1 MHRLPEYGVNHLRN
15 YGPRLPDKIP
25 PRSVT
30 VVAVRPKIRH
40 LLGDNLTLSLAL
52 LLILNPLV
60 FINLVHELAYTGNG
74 FPVNDLIHARR
85 VSQP

>member
-30 VVAVRPKIRH
+30 VLAVRPKIRY
-40 LLGDNLTLSLAL
+40 LLGDNLTLSLAW
-52 LLILNPLV
+52 LLIFIAVV
-60 FINLVHELAYTGNG
+60 FINLVHELAFTGNR